1 MIRLYNDNYTILNK
15 LHKEEQN
22 SIMITRLKNAKS
34 IVKTNCPNSFN
45 NFRKK
50 INKSYDKKNL
60 SKKKLFNNIF
70 III

>member
-15 LHKEEQN
+15 LHKQEQN
-22 SIMITRLKNAKS
+22 SIMTTKLKNAKS
-34 IVKTNCPNSFN
+34 IVKTNCPTSFN

-50 INKSYDKKNL
+50 LNKSYDRKNL
-60 SKKKLFNNIF
+60 SKKN